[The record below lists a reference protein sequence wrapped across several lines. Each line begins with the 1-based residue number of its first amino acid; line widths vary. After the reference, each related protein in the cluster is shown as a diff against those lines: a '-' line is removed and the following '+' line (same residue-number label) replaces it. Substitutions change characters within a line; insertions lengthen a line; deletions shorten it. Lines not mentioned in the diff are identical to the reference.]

1 MASGRI
7 SGVPR
12 SLLLVHIGEGL
23 ASVVDNLVGTLQ
35 QVVDLIVDFEL
46 AVVLVH
52 VADLSQLVGLPLYF
66 PRSTRGL
73 GCSRSVIRSVT
84 RKTALT
90 LNRYCLFIGRLR
102 VSISGRY
109 V

>member
-12 SLLLVHIGEGL
+12 SLLLVHIGKGL

-35 QVVDLIVDFEL
+35 QIVDLIVHFEL

-52 VADLSQLVGLPLYF
+52 VADFAQLVGCPNIFLE
-66 PRSTRGL
+66 
-73 GCSRSVIRSVT
+73 V
-84 RKTALT
+84 
-90 LNRYCLFIGRLR
+90 LR
-102 VSISGRY
+102 V
-109 V
+109 

>member
-12 SLLLVHIGEGL
+12 SLLLVHIGKGL

-35 QVVDLIVDFEL
+35 QVVDLIVHFEL

-52 VADLSQLVGLPLYF
+52 VADLALLIGCPNIFLEV
-66 PRSTRGL
+66 L
-73 GCSRSVIRSVT
+73 GV
-84 RKTALT
+84 
-90 LNRYCLFIGRLR
+90 
-102 VSISGRY
+102 
-109 V
+109 

>member
-12 SLLLVHIGEGL
+12 SLLLVHIGKGL

-35 QVVDLIVDFEL
+35 QVVDLIVHFEL

-52 VADLSQLVGLPLYF
+52 VADLALLVGCPNIFLEV
-66 PRSTRGL
+66 L
-73 GCSRSVIRSVT
+73 GV
-84 RKTALT
+84 
-90 LNRYCLFIGRLR
+90 
-102 VSISGRY
+102 
-109 V
+109 

>member
-12 SLLLVHIGEGL
+12 SLLLVHIGKGL

-52 VADLSQLVGLPLYF
+52 VADLSQLVGCPNIFLEV
-66 PRSTRGL
+66 L
-73 GCSRSVIRSVT
+73 GV
-84 RKTALT
+84 
-90 LNRYCLFIGRLR
+90 
-102 VSISGRY
+102 
-109 V
+109 

>member
-12 SLLLVHIGEGL
+12 SLLLVHIGKGL

-35 QVVDLIVDFEL
+35 QIVDLIVHFEL

-52 VADLSQLVGLPLYF
+52 VADLALLIGCPNIFLEV
-66 PRSTRGL
+66 L
-73 GCSRSVIRSVT
+73 GV
-84 RKTALT
+84 
-90 LNRYCLFIGRLR
+90 
-102 VSISGRY
+102 
-109 V
+109 

>member
-12 SLLLVHIGEGL
+12 SLLLVHIGKGL

-35 QVVDLIVDFEL
+35 QVVDLIVNFEL

-52 VADLSQLVGLPLYF
+52 VADLALLVGCPNIFLEV
-66 PRSTRGL
+66 L
-73 GCSRSVIRSVT
+73 GV
-84 RKTALT
+84 
-90 LNRYCLFIGRLR
+90 
-102 VSISGRY
+102 
-109 V
+109 

>member
-12 SLLLVHIGEGL
+12 SLLLVHIGKGL

-35 QVVDLIVDFEL
+35 QVVDLIVNFEL

-52 VADLSQLVGLPLYF
+52 VADLALLIGCPNIFLEV
-66 PRSTRGL
+66 L
-73 GCSRSVIRSVT
+73 GV
-84 RKTALT
+84 
-90 LNRYCLFIGRLR
+90 
-102 VSISGRY
+102 
-109 V
+109 